1 MFSGSAG
8 LYVSSW
14 VRRWRRKLY
23 KRWHAGRVS
32 VSSFLFLFSI
42 LLHLFRN
49 LNRAQTRQLNLTYFL
64 KLTVEKLT
72 WDFQP
77 VAFLL
82 SSPISFNG
90 QDLQHHWLP
99 NTACSEGSW
108 IRIVNRQQQFF
119 SFLFFAL
126 WWSCYIDCNLI

>member
-82 SSPISFNG
+82 SSPISFIG

-99 NTACSEGSW
+99 NTAWRFRWRFLNKNCQSSTT
-108 IRIVNRQQQFF
+108 VLFF
-119 SFLFFAL
+119 SFLRSL
-126 WWSCYIDCNLI
+126 MITLHRL